1 MLGFF
6 AVQHHDFFF
15 RSRPAHSRLDFTQA
29 RLQGRRIDTRQE
41 AAEGRLRRRRVV
53 ALAIAPKAKI
63 VMSLEQFADARQVR
77 GLREHDLEF
86 IRALLLNVVRTT
98 K

>member
-1 MLGFF
+1 MNGFLRLG
-6 AVQHHDFFF
+6 
-15 RSRPAHSRLDFTQA
+15 RLDFTQA
-29 RLQGRRIDTRQE
+29 RLQGRGIDPRQE
-41 AAEGRLRRRRVV
+41 AAEGRLRWRRVV

-63 VMSLEQFADARQVR
+63 VKSLEQFSDARQVR

-86 IRALLLNVVRTT
+86 IQGLLLNVVRTT